1 MGMIPEY
8 LIGGVL
14 FVFGACIGSFLN
26 VCIYRLPLSQSIVF
40 PPSACPQCKRPIAPW
55 DNIPIISYLLLL
67 GRCRFCRMPI
77 SMRYPLVE
85 LITGLSGAAVYL
97 KFGLTLE
104 SLVFFAFIASLI
116 VVIFI
121 DIDYQIIPDVISLT
135 GIPLFFL
142 ASVFIVSTTV
152 TESLLGI
159 LAGGGSLLAVAVIY
173 RMLTGKEGMGGGD
186 IKLLAMIGALCG
198 WKGVLFTIF
207 VSSFAG
213 TIVGIAIMVLK
224 EKNMKLA
231 LPFGPFLSL
240 GAITYLFFG
249 PELVNWYLNMLRP

>member
-1 MGMIPEY
+1 MIPEN
-8 LIGGVL
+8 LIGAVL
-14 FVFGACIGSFLN
+14 FIFGACIGSFLN
-26 VCIYRLPLSQSIVF
+26 VCIHRLPLSQSIVT

-85 LITGLSGAAVYL
+85 LITGLCATAVYL

-104 SLVFFAFIASLI
+104 GLVFFVFIAALI

-121 DIDYQIIPDVISLT
+121 DIDYQIIPDVISLS

-142 ASVFIVSTTV
+142 ASAFIVHTTV
-152 TESLLGI
+152 VESLLGI
-159 LAGGGSLLAVAVIY
+159 LVGGGSLLAVAVTY
-173 RMLTGKEGMGGGD
+173 RTITGKEGMGGGD

-207 VSSFAG
+207 VSSLAG
-213 TIVGIAIMVLK
+213 TLVGVAIMAVQN
-224 EKNMKLA
+224 KNMKLA

-240 GAITYLFFG
+240 GAIVYIFFG
-249 PELVNWYLNMLRP
+249 PQLVNWYLNVLRP